1 MGIKASVNCILILL
15 CFLPY
20 YGKTQSH
27 LKDEVIRFDE
37 GLPSDFV
44 RQLSLSKNGYLYL
57 ATRRGLSQYDGYRF
71 LEHPAALTN
80 ITSLLVKG
88 DAIYYHDVYNGLCLL
103 KNFYDKPEV
112 IAANKYH
119 DTDPNN
125 DHFEN
130 IFVDSEGRVWCSDFN
145 NIKYFNANDTI
156 GKVFFV
162 DKNPDKSKRYLTFLE
177 IQKGEIWV
185 FTNHGSYV
193 WQKGTGKLSVHPN
206 ARLRNLNYVS
216 ALHINKDEI
225 LFCTADGILNRYN
238 LRSRE
243 IKSLPSLPG
252 NNRIV
257 GMQKVVFD
265 GLNQT
270 LLYSDRLLYLL
281 GDNDLK
287 PKLLYST
294 DGQIINDVIVNN
306 ETKVIWIATN
316 KGLVKLFNR
325 YTSIS
330 NEMLPLDSQKPGNMM
345 VDIAEMSNGDI
356 YTCGRDNLLWVYS
369 KASGWRKMLLP
380 AEDVKCESLHTSGSE
395 LFVSTNVGVFYTDTE
410 KDKKLTKLPISLN
423 TAIKKCILYK
433 NKQLWVLPVGQPV
446 QVWKWPSLEK
456 EEGLVTNDKQFW
468 SDNLWNDIYVHN
480 DGKIWLIGWMPKDF
494 GITIYSDALRAFT
507 EVSKFKANSNHSM
520 FSGDYYNRI
529 APAANNNVLV
539 SGYGGW
545 NLLNS
550 YGEIKKL
557 LNTKTYDVANDR
569 VEGITEDNNGNIWF
583 ATEEGLNVYNRNT
596 DKVIRISQIDGLPGD
611 DLIYG
616 FRKLKNGNLVVGVE
630 NGLSFIDVSKIVRS
644 QLVNKLELG
653 GIKINGKTIN
663 TNNPNIE
670 LKKGETELE
679 LLFSSLT
686 YIDKRKIIYRYK
698 FKDETKWNYLGNKAE
713 LSLRHLAPGDYHLLI
728 EAGDNME
735 NWQSKG
741 LVVKVYVPA
750 PFYKT
755 QWFLFLM
762 FGLIILGIVYV
773 YRYLFHQHKLEEQY
787 RRKLKDAEMQALRSQ
802 MNPHFMF
809 NTLNSINSFVIE
821 HKIEEA
827 SEYITTFS
835 KLMRN
840 ILDNSKHTAISL
852 EKELDTLKLYLNLE
866 AVRLEHCFEYVIKF
880 NKDVHPESLKVP
892 PLILQPFAEN
902 AIWHGLRNREEKG
915 LLEILIQRSDENI
928 LHITIRDN
936 GIGRA
941 AAESFMPSQFKHK
954 SYGVD
959 ITSSRLKLLS
969 SDSQIVIEDLY
980 NEHNEATGT
989 SVHIYLNMI
998 Y

>member
-1 MGIKASVNCILILL
+1 MGIKASVNYILLWLCILP
-15 CFLPY
+15 F

-27 LKDEVIRFDE
+27 LKDEIIRFDE

-44 RQLSLSKNGYLYL
+44 RQLALSKNGYLYL

-80 ITSLLVKG
+80 ITSLLVKN
-88 DAIYYHDVYNGLCLL
+88 DVIYYHDVYNGLCLL
-103 KNFYDKPEV
+103 KNFYDKPRV
-112 IAANKYH
+112 IVANKYH

-130 IFVDSEGRVWCSDFN
+130 IFVDSEDRIWCSDFN
-145 NIKYFNANDTI
+145 NIKYYNANGAR
-156 GKVFFV
+156 GKVFFT
-162 DKNPDKSKRYLTFLE
+162 DKNPDKIKRNIVFLE
-177 IQKGEIWV
+177 VQKGEIWV
-185 FTNHGSYV
+185 FTNRGLYV
-193 WQKGTGKLSVHPN
+193 WQKSTGKLSIHPDTK
-206 ARLRNLNYVS
+206 LRSLNYIS
-216 ALHINKDEI
+216 ALRINKEEI
-225 LFCTADGILNRYN
+225 LFGTTNGSLAKYN
-238 LRSRE
+238 LVTQE
-243 IKSLPSLPG
+243 IKQLPSLP
-252 NNRIV
+252 NNDRII
-257 GMQKVVFD
+257 GLGKIVFD
-265 GLNQT
+265 GINQR
-270 LLYSDRLLYLL
+270 LLYSDQFVYLL
-281 GDNDLK
+281 SDTDLT
-287 PKLLYST
+287 PKLLYKT
-294 DGQIINDVIVNN
+294 QGQIINEVIVNN

-330 NEMLPLDSQKPGNMM
+330 NEMLPVDFQKPGNMM
-345 VDIAEMSNGDI
+345 VDIAEMPNNDI
-356 YTCGRDNLLWVYS
+356 YTSGKDNLLWIYN
-369 KASGWRKMLLP
+369 KASGWRKLP
-380 AEDVKCESLHTSGSE
+380 LPDENAKCESLHLNGNQ
-395 LFVSTNVGVFYTDTE
+395 LFVSTNIGVFLVDNE
-410 KDKKLTKLPISLN
+410 KVKKLPIPLN
-423 TAIKKCILYK
+423 GEIKKCILYK
-433 NKQLWVLPVGQPV
+433 NKQLWVLPAGQPV
-446 QVWKWPSLEK
+446 QVYKWPSLEK

-494 GITIYSDALRAFT
+494 GITIYSESQKAFT
-507 EVSKFKANSNHSM
+507 EVSKFKANANHSM

-529 APAANNNVLV
+529 APAANSNVLV

-545 NLLNS
+545 NLLNAN
-550 YGEIKKL
+550 GEIKKL

-569 VEGITEDNNGNIWF
+569 VEGITEDHNGNIWF
-583 ATEEGLNVYNRNT
+583 ATEEGLNVYNKNT

-644 QLVNKLELG
+644 QLVNKLELC

-663 TNNPNIE
+663 TNDPNIE

-713 LSLRHLAPGDYHLLI
+713 LSLRHLAPGDYSLLI

-741 LVVKVYVPA
+741 LLVKVYLPA

-773 YRYLFHQHKLEEQY
+773 YRYLFHQHKIEEQY

-821 HKIEEA
+821 HKTEEA

-852 EKELDTLKLYLNLE
+852 DKELDTLKLYLNLE
-866 AVRLEHCFEYVIKF
+866 AVRLEHCFEYIIKF
-880 NKDVHPESLKVP
+880 NKDIHPESLRVP

-902 AIWHGLRNREEKG
+902 AIWHGLRNKEGMG
-915 LLEILIQRSDENI
+915 LLEVLIEKNDENI
-928 LHITIRDN
+928 LHITIKDN

-980 NEHNEATGT
+980 NGRSEAIGT
-989 SVHIYLNMI
+989 AVHIYLNTI

>member
-1 MGIKASVNCILILL
+1 MGIKASVNYILLWLCILP
-15 CFLPY
+15 F

-27 LKDEVIRFDE
+27 LKDEIIRFDE
-37 GLPSDFV
+37 GLPSDYV

-80 ITSLLVKG
+80 ITSLLVKN
-88 DAIYYHDVYNGLCLL
+88 DVIYYHDVYNGLCLL
-103 KNFYDKPEV
+103 KNFYDKPKV
-112 IAANKYH
+112 IVSNKYH

-130 IFVDSEGRVWCSDFN
+130 IFVDSENRIWCSDFN
-145 NIKYFNANDTI
+145 NIKYYNANGSR
-156 GKVFFV
+156 GKVFFT
-162 DKNPDKSKRYLTFLE
+162 DKNADKIKRNIVFLE

-185 FTNHGSYV
+185 FTNRGLYV
-193 WQKGTGKLSVHPN
+193 WQKSTDKLSIHPD
-206 ARLRNLNYVS
+206 AKLRSLNYIS
-216 ALHINKDEI
+216 ALRINKEEV
-225 LFCTADGILNRYN
+225 LFGTTTGLLAKYN
-238 LRSRE
+238 LITQE
-243 IKSLPSLPG
+243 IKQFPSLPG
-252 NNRIV
+252 NDRII
-257 GMQKVVFD
+257 GLGKIVFD

-270 LLYSDRLLYLL
+270 LLYSDQFVYLL
-281 GDNDLK
+281 SDTDLT
-287 PKLLYST
+287 PKLLYKT
-294 DGQIINDVIVNN
+294 QGQIINEVIVNN

-325 YTSIS
+325 YASIN
-330 NEMLPLDSQKPGNMM
+330 NEMLPADFQKPGNML
-345 VDIAEMSNGDI
+345 VDIAEMPNGDI
-356 YTCGRDNLLWVYS
+356 YTCGRDNLIWIYS
-369 KASGWRKMLLP
+369 KASVWRKLP
-380 AEDVKCESLHTSGSE
+380 LPDENAKCESLQLNGNQ
-395 LFVSTNVGVFYTDTE
+395 LFVSTNVGVFLVDNE
-410 KDKKLTKLPISLN
+410 KIKKLPIPLN
-423 TAIKKCILYK
+423 GAIRKCILYK
-433 NKQLWVLPVGQPV
+433 NKQLWILPAGQPV
-446 QVWKWPSLEK
+446 QVYKWPSLEK
-456 EEGLVTNDKQFW
+456 EEGLVMNDKQFW

-494 GITIYSDALRAFT
+494 GITIYNESQKAFT
-507 EVSKFKANSNHSM
+507 EVSKFKANANHSM

-545 NLLNS
+545 NLLNAN
-550 YGEIKKL
+550 GEIKKL

-569 VEGITEDNNGNIWF
+569 VEGITEDHNGNIWF
-583 ATEEGLNVYNRNT
+583 ATEEGLNVYNKNT

-644 QLVNKLELG
+644 QLVNKLELC

-713 LSLRHLAPGDYHLLI
+713 LSLRHLAPGDYSLLI

-741 LVVKVYVPA
+741 LLVKVYLPA

-773 YRYLFHQHKLEEQY
+773 YRYLFHQHKIEEQY

-821 HKIEEA
+821 HKTEEA

-852 EKELDTLKLYLNLE
+852 DKELDTLKLYLNLE
-866 AVRLEHCFEYVIKF
+866 AVRLEHCFEYIIKF
-880 NKDVHPESLKVP
+880 SKDIHPESLKVP

-902 AIWHGLRNREEKG
+902 AIWHGLRNKEGMG
-915 LLEILIQRSDENI
+915 LLEVLIEKSDENI
-928 LHITIRDN
+928 LHITIKDN
-936 GIGRA
+936 GIGRVA
-941 AAESFMPSQFKHK
+941 AGSFMPSQFKHK

-980 NEHNEATGT
+980 NKHNQAIGT
-989 SVHIYLNMI
+989 AVHIYLNMI

>member
-1 MGIKASVNCILILL
+1 MGIKASVNYILLWLCILP
-15 CFLPY
+15 F

-27 LKDEVIRFDE
+27 LKDEIIRFDE
-37 GLPSDFV
+37 GLPSDYV

-80 ITSLLVKG
+80 ITSLLVKN
-88 DAIYYHDVYNGLCLL
+88 DVIYYHDVYNGLCLL
-103 KNFYDKPEV
+103 KNFYDKPKV
-112 IAANKYH
+112 IVSNKYH

-130 IFVDSEGRVWCSDFN
+130 IFVDSENRIWCSDFN
-145 NIKYFNANDTI
+145 NIKYYNANGSR
-156 GKVFFV
+156 GKVFFT
-162 DKNPDKSKRYLTFLE
+162 DKNADKIKRNIVFLE

-185 FTNHGSYV
+185 FTNRGLYV
-193 WQKGTGKLSVHPN
+193 WQKSTDKLSIHPD
-206 ARLRNLNYVS
+206 AKLRSLNYIS
-216 ALHINKDEI
+216 ALRINKEEV
-225 LFCTADGILNRYN
+225 LFGATTGLLAKYN
-238 LRSRE
+238 LITQE
-243 IKSLPSLPG
+243 IKQFPSLPG
-252 NNRIV
+252 NDRII
-257 GMQKVVFD
+257 GLGKIVFD

-270 LLYSDRLLYLL
+270 LLYSDQFVYLL
-281 GDNDLK
+281 SDTDLT
-287 PKLLYST
+287 PKLLYKT
-294 DGQIINDVIVNN
+294 QGQIINEVIVNN

-325 YTSIS
+325 YASIN
-330 NEMLPLDSQKPGNMM
+330 NEMLPADFQKPGNML
-345 VDIAEMSNGDI
+345 VDIAEMPNGDI
-356 YTCGRDNLLWVYS
+356 YTCGRDNLIWIYS
-369 KASGWRKMLLP
+369 RASVWRKLP
-380 AEDVKCESLHTSGSE
+380 LPDENAKCESLQLNGNQ
-395 LFVSTNVGVFYTDTE
+395 LFVSTNVGVFLVDNE
-410 KDKKLTKLPISLN
+410 KIIKLPIPLN
-423 TAIKKCILYK
+423 GAIRKCILYK
-433 NKQLWVLPVGQPV
+433 NKQLWILPAGQPV
-446 QVWKWPSLEK
+446 QVYKWPSLEK
-456 EEGLVTNDKQFW
+456 EEGLVMNDKQFW

-494 GITIYSDALRAFT
+494 GITIYNESQKAFT
-507 EVSKFKANSNHSM
+507 EVSKFKANANHSM

-545 NLLNS
+545 NLLNAN
-550 YGEIKKL
+550 GEIKKL

-569 VEGITEDNNGNIWF
+569 VEGITEDHNGNIWF
-583 ATEEGLNVYNRNT
+583 ATEEGLNVYNKNT

-630 NGLSFIDVSKIVRS
+630 YGLSFIDVSKIVRS
-644 QLVNKLELG
+644 QLVNKLELC

-713 LSLRHLAPGDYHLLI
+713 LSLRHLAPGDYSLLI

-741 LVVKVYVPA
+741 LLIKVYLPA

-773 YRYLFHQHKLEEQY
+773 YRYLFHQHKIEEQY

-821 HKIEEA
+821 HKTEEA

-852 EKELDTLKLYLNLE
+852 DKELDTLKLYLNLE
-866 AVRLEHCFEYVIKF
+866 AVRLEHCFEYIIKF
-880 NKDVHPESLKVP
+880 SKDIHPESLKVP

-902 AIWHGLRNREEKG
+902 AIWHGLRNKEGMG
-915 LLEILIQRSDENI
+915 LLEVLIEKVMRTYYI
-928 LHITIRDN
+928 
-936 GIGRA
+936 
-941 AAESFMPSQFKHK
+941 SQ
-954 SYGVD
+954 
-959 ITSSRLKLLS
+959 
-969 SDSQIVIEDLY
+969 
-980 NEHNEATGT
+980 
-989 SVHIYLNMI
+989 
-998 Y
+998 